1 LVAALLIAINVGA
14 RKRLDAIRIAQ
25 EAGWL

>member
-1 LVAALLIAINVGA
+1 LIAINVGA
-14 RKRLDAIRIAQ
+14 LNRLDAIRIAQ